1 MRIVI
6 TGATGFIGRA
16 LCHDLYGDYDLVA
29 LSRDARKAS
38 GIVGQYAKVVEWDG
52 RTTGPWAGEVSGA
65 EAVVNLAGEN
75 IAAGRWS
82 RARKADILQSRTHA
96 ARAILDAIEM
106 AKDKPKTFVQAS
118 AIGFYGSRTDE
129 TLDEASAAGT
139 GFLAEICRRVEM
151 IAERAERLGV
161 RWTIVRTG
169 VVLGIGGGALPKL
182 MRPFRFHLGG
192 HVGTGRQWLS
202 WISLEDQVRAI
213 RFLIENPGARGV
225 FNLTAPEPVTM
236 KAFCRA
242 LGEVMGRSSWTVVP
256 GFVLRL
262 ALGQMADELLLGGQ
276 KVVPKRLEEM
286 GFEFRYR
293 DVGSALAEIIRGEKH
308 ESA

>member
-16 LCHDLYGDYDLVA
+16 LCRDLCGNYDLVA

-38 GIVGQYAKVVEWDG
+38 GVLGRYAKVVEWDG

-82 RARKADILQSRTHA
+82 RSRKADILQSRTHA

-106 AKDKPKTFVQAS
+106 AKDRPKTFVQAS
-118 AIGFYGSRTDE
+118 AIGFYGSRADE
-129 TLDEASAAGT
+129 ALDEGSASGT

-151 IAERAERLGV
+151 IVERAERFGV
-161 RWTIVRTG
+161 RWVTIRTG
-169 VVLGIGGGALPKL
+169 VVLGTEGGALPRL

-192 HVGTGRQWLS
+192 HVGTGRQWFS
-202 WISLEDQVRAI
+202 WISLEDEVRAI
-213 RFLIENPGARGV
+213 RFLIENPDARGL
-225 FNLTAPEPVTM
+225 FNLTAPDPVTM

-242 LGEVMGRSSWTVVP
+242 LGEVMGRSAWTAVP
-256 GFVLRL
+256 GFVMRL

-276 KVVPKRLEEM
+276 KVVPKRLREM
-286 GFEFRYR
+286 GFEFRHR
-293 DVGSALAEIIRGEKH
+293 DVGSALTEIIRGEKH

>member
-16 LCHDLYGDYDLVA
+16 LCRDLCGDYELVA
-29 LSRDARKAS
+29 LSRDARKATA
-38 GIVGQYAKVVEWDG
+38 IVGPYAKVVEWDG
-52 RTTGPWAGEVSGA
+52 RTTGPWAGEVNGA

-82 RARKADILQSRTHA
+82 RTRKADILQSRTHA

-118 AIGFYGSRTDE
+118 AIGFYGSRADEMLDE
-129 TLDEASAAGT
+129 TSAAGT

-151 IAERAERLGV
+151 IVERAERFGV
-161 RWTIVRTG
+161 RWVTIRTG
-169 VVLGIGGGALPKL
+169 VVLGTEGGALPKL
-182 MRPFRFHLGG
+182 MQPFRLHLGG
-192 HVGTGRQWLS
+192 YVGTGRQWFS

-213 RFLIENPGARGV
+213 RFLIENPRTRGV

-236 KAFCRA
+236 KAFCRT
-242 LGEVMGRSSWTVVP
+242 LGEVMGRSSWTAVP
-256 GFVLRL
+256 GFILRL
-262 ALGQMADELLLGGQ
+262 VLGRMADEVLLGGQ
-276 KVVPKRLEEM
+276 KVFPKRLCEM
-286 GFEFRYR
+286 GYEFRHC
-293 DVGSALAEIIRGEKH
+293 DVGIALTEIVRGEKH

>member
-6 TGATGFIGRA
+6 TGATGFIGRS
-16 LCHDLYGDYDLVA
+16 LCRDLCGDYDLVA

-38 GIVGQYAKVVEWDG
+38 GIVGQYARVVEWDG

-75 IAAGRWS
+75 VAAGRWS
-82 RARKADILQSRTHA
+82 PARKADILQSRTHA

-106 AKDKPKTFVQAS
+106 AKDKPKTFIQAS
-118 AIGFYGSRTDE
+118 AIGFYGSRADE
-129 TLDEASAAGT
+129 TLDETSAAGT

-161 RWTIVRTG
+161 RWVIVRTG
-169 VVLGIGGGALPKL
+169 VVLGAGGGALPKL

-192 HVGTGRQWLS
+192 HVGTGRQWFS

-242 LGEVMGRSSWTVVP
+242 LGEVMGRSSWTAVP

-262 ALGQMADELLLGGQ
+262 ALGQMADEVLLAGQ
-276 KVVPKRLEEM
+276 KVVPERLGQM
-286 GFEFRYR
+286 GFEFKHR
-293 DVGSALAEIIRGEKH
+293 DVGSALTEIIRGEKH
-308 ESA
+308 GSA

>member
-6 TGATGFIGRA
+6 TGATGFIGRS
-16 LCHDLYGDYDLVA
+16 LCRDLCGDCDLVA

-38 GIVGQYAKVVEWDG
+38 GIVGQYARVVEWDG

-75 IAAGRWS
+75 VAAGRWS

-106 AKDKPKTFVQAS
+106 ARDKPKAFIQAS
-118 AIGFYGSRTDE
+118 AIGFYGSRADE
-129 TLDEASAAGT
+129 TLDETSAAGT

-151 IAERAERLGV
+151 VAERAERLGV
-161 RWTIVRTG
+161 RWVIVRTG
-169 VVLGIGGGALPKL
+169 VVLGGDGGALPKL

-192 HVGTGRQWLS
+192 HVGTGRQWFS

-242 LGEVMGRSSWTVVP
+242 LGEVMGRSSWMAIP

-262 ALGQMADELLLGGQ
+262 ALGQMADEVLLAGQ
-276 KVVPKRLEEM
+276 KVVPERLGQI
-286 GFEFRYR
+286 GFEFKHR
-293 DVGSALAEIIRGEKH
+293 DVGSALTEIIRGEKH
-308 ESA
+308 GSA

>member
-16 LCHDLYGDYDLVA
+16 MCRDLCGDYDLVA

-52 RTTGPWAGEVSGA
+52 RTTGPWAGEVNGA

-82 RARKADILQSRTHA
+82 RTRKADILQSRTHA

-106 AKDKPKTFVQAS
+106 AKDEPKTFVQAS
-118 AIGFYGSRTDE
+118 AIGFYGSRADE
-129 TLDEASAAGT
+129 TLDETSAAGT

-161 RWTIVRTG
+161 RWVIVRTG
-169 VVLGIGGGALPKL
+169 VVLGADGGALPKL

-192 HVGTGRQWLS
+192 HVGTGSQWFS

-236 KAFCRA
+236 KAFCRT
-242 LGEVMGRSSWTVVP
+242 LGEVMGRSSWMAIP

-262 ALGQMADELLLGGQ
+262 ALGQMADEVLLAGQ
-276 KVVPKRLEEM
+276 KVVPERLEEM
-286 GFEFRYR
+286 GFEFKHR
-293 DVGSALAEIIRGEKH
+293 DVGIALAEIIRGEKH

>member
-16 LCHDLYGDYDLVA
+16 LCRDLCGNYDLVA

-38 GIVGQYAKVVEWDG
+38 GVLGRYAKVVEWDG

-82 RARKADILQSRTHA
+82 QSRKADILQSRTHA

-106 AKDKPKTFVQAS
+106 AKDRPKTFVQAS
-118 AIGFYGSRTDE
+118 AIGFYGSRADE
-129 TLDEASAAGT
+129 ALDEGSASGT

-151 IAERAERLGV
+151 IVERAERFGV
-161 RWTIVRTG
+161 RWVTIRTG
-169 VVLGIGGGALPKL
+169 VVLGTEGGALPRL

-192 HVGTGRQWLS
+192 HVGTGRQWFS
-202 WISLEDQVRAI
+202 WISLEDEVRAI
-213 RFLIENPGARGV
+213 RFLIENPDARGL
-225 FNLTAPEPVTM
+225 FNLTAPDPVTM

-242 LGEVMGRSSWTVVP
+242 LGEVMGRSAWTAVP
-256 GFVLRL
+256 SFVLRL

-276 KVVPKRLEEM
+276 KVVPKRLREM
-286 GFEFRYR
+286 GFEFRHR
-293 DVGSALAEIIRGEKH
+293 DVGSALTEIIRGEKH